1 MRLLLAAL
9 LAAAPAS
16 AFALEAARDNI
27 DALIAEQA
35 RANKVPESFVH
46 RVVKRES
53 NYNARAKGG
62 SALGLMQIKHATA
75 RGLGYTG
82 DAAGLFDPE
91 TNLKYG
97 IAYLAGA
104 YRAAKGDLEQAYRY
118 YNRGYYYAAKR
129 LGIDATPPE
138 ADSATT
144 VASAAP
150 PATARS
156 ANGFDGM
163 FALRGARLCGSGAGA
178 DRRRGGPAP
187 AAPARRAL
195 RRRRCGAG
203 REPRAA
209 RRSAAAGRDPEPA
222 PGRRTPSGRIPD
234 HAVPVRRAAGRCAA
248 GIRRRGGRRRGAAAP
263 APPVRDRARRHDP
276 ADRRGGAQ
284 ARRAGP
290 DPGGLGRPRHAL
302 NQPPVHR
309 RTGTLASRPSCGY
322 TARLESPSSHAVP
335 SAILARGGSLG
346 RPFCLRYSPM
356 AVPKRKTSPSRRGM
370 RRSADALKAPTY
382 VEDKD
387 SGELRRPH
395 HIDLKTGMY
404 RGRQVLK
411 VKSAE
416 A

>member
-35 RANKVPESFVH
+35 QANKVPESFVH

-163 FALRGARLCGSGAGA
+163 FALRGSAPAAGSQALAYAAPGPGPTDAVEVPLPPRRPAALSGAA
-178 DRRRGGPAP
+178 DAVQVASLAQPAAPQPQAAIQNPPQAAALQAAAFQTTPSQSAVPQAAAQLASAAVADAVEVPLPPRRPSETVLAAMTRPTVAVARKP
-187 AAPARRAL
+187 AAPAPILEA
-195 RRRRCGAG
+195 
-203 REPRAA
+203 
-209 RRSAAAGRDPEPA
+209 SAAHG
-222 PGRRTPSGRIPD
+222 TP
-234 HAVPVRRAAGRCAA
+234 
-248 GIRRRGGRRRGAAAP
+248 
-263 APPVRDRARRHDP
+263 
-276 ADRRGGAQ
+276 
-284 ARRAGP
+284 
-290 DPGGLGRPRHAL
+290 
-302 NQPPVHR
+302 
-309 RTGTLASRPSCGY
+309 
-322 TARLESPSSHAVP
+322 
-335 SAILARGGSLG
+335 
-346 RPFCLRYSPM
+346 
-356 AVPKRKTSPSRRGM
+356 
-370 RRSADALKAPTY
+370 
-382 VEDKD
+382 
-387 SGELRRPH
+387 
-395 HIDLKTGMY
+395 
-404 RGRQVLK
+404 
-411 VKSAE
+411 
-416 A
+416 

>member
-16 AFALEAARDNI
+16 AFAQEAARDNI

-129 LGIDATPPE
+129 LGIDATPPD

-163 FALRGARLCGSGAGA
+163 FALRGSAPATGTQALAYAAPGPGPTDAVEVPLPPRRPTALSAAEAVQVASLAQPAAPQPQAAIQNPPQAAALQAAASQATTSQAAAQQASAVADAVEVPLPPRRPSETVLAAMARPTVAVA
-178 DRRRGGPAP
+178 RKP
-187 AAPARRAL
+187 AAPAPILEA
-195 RRRRCGAG
+195 
-203 REPRAA
+203 
-209 RRSAAAGRDPEPA
+209 SAAHG
-222 PGRRTPSGRIPD
+222 TP
-234 HAVPVRRAAGRCAA
+234 
-248 GIRRRGGRRRGAAAP
+248 
-263 APPVRDRARRHDP
+263 
-276 ADRRGGAQ
+276 
-284 ARRAGP
+284 
-290 DPGGLGRPRHAL
+290 
-302 NQPPVHR
+302 
-309 RTGTLASRPSCGY
+309 
-322 TARLESPSSHAVP
+322 
-335 SAILARGGSLG
+335 
-346 RPFCLRYSPM
+346 
-356 AVPKRKTSPSRRGM
+356 
-370 RRSADALKAPTY
+370 
-382 VEDKD
+382 
-387 SGELRRPH
+387 
-395 HIDLKTGMY
+395 
-404 RGRQVLK
+404 
-411 VKSAE
+411 
-416 A
+416 